1 MIIID
6 LNQVIISSLM
16 AQLGNNASGVIEE
29 DLLRHMVLNNIRS
42 YRSKF
47 GAEYGELVIA
57 CDGKKSWRR
66 DAFPYYKAHRKKLR
80 EESKLDWN
88 SIFVSLNTIRDELK
102 EYFPYKH
109 IHVDGAEADDVIGTL
124 CLEFGTILG
133 TGFGPILILSGDKD
147 FVQLQKYNNVSQ
159 YDPVRKKWIKHSQP
173 ELFMAEHI
181 MKGDRGDGIPNM
193 SSKDDCFIN
202 GRQTPLR
209 SNTIRKIIGD
219 NAFKQIKDWTFEN
232 PVHTR
237 NFARNRVLIDLDCTP
252 NAIRLN
258 IMEQYNAPENNRNK
272 LFGYF
277 IEKKLKNLM
286 EHIGEF

>member
-1 MIIID
+1 
-6 LNQVIISSLM
+6 M

-29 DLLRHMVLNNIRS
+29 DLLRHMVLNCIRS
-42 YRSKF
+42 YRNKF
-47 GAEYGELVIA
+47 SSEYGELVIA

-66 DAFPYYKAHRKKLR
+66 DVYPYYKAHRKKLR
-80 EESKLDWN
+80 EESQLDWN
-88 SIFVSLNTIRDELK
+88 SVFTSLNAIRDELK
-102 EYFPYKH
+102 EYFPYTH

-124 CLEFGTILG
+124 CKEYGALLGPGT
-133 TGFGPILILSGDKD
+133 GPILILSGDKD
-147 FVQLQKYNNVSQ
+147 FVQLQKYSNVSQ

-173 ELFMAEHI
+173 ELFLAEHI
-181 MKGDRGDGIPNM
+181 MKGDRGDGVPNI

-209 SNTIRKIIGD
+209 NSTMQKII
-219 NAFKQIKDWTFEN
+219 NANLKKPISEWTFEDQT
-232 PVHTR
+232 HDR
-237 NFARNRVLIDLDCTP
+237 NFKRNRTLVDLDCTP
-252 NAIRLN
+252 ADIRIN
-258 IMEQYNAPENNRNK
+258 ILEQYAVQPNNRNK